1 MKRGIFAEEPPF
13 LFDGSYLNNSLQA
26 GSKCIKQKKKERKV
40 LMARQFGII
49 TTVSGI
55 TSVVVTSFSE
65 KQNVQIAEARDSRG
79 QITDLKAY
87 SLGVTVHIKG
97 YLDNTA
103 CDVQAGDTLELGGR
117 HYIIESISRNE
128 TNTAYAEVDITGRS
142 ADSAEAEKYP
152 HPVSGE

>member
-1 MKRGIFAEEPPF
+1 
-13 LFDGSYLNNSLQA
+13 
-26 GSKCIKQKKKERKV
+26 
-40 LMARQFGII
+40 MARQFGII

-97 YLDNTA
+97 YLDNTT